1 MLAGAGF
8 LTVMGLLP
16 AHAVTMGVSVEHIG
30 LLMGLANGC
39 TVLGAIILHH
49 FIKTYGQLN
58 GMLLIHL
65 AACLSTST
73 MWMTAKD
80 YNALSLFTIV
90 FCMSAGSIVPMYPMG
105 QLETK
110 EKESW
115 LLGGTQVVKW
125 AILTTAVAIPILK
138 VFYMDWARLYLTTFW
153 LKPAIGLVTMGYAS
167 ATVGLIALRFSLSPH
182 LKARL

>member
-8 LTVMGLLP
+8 LTVMLLLP
-16 AHAVTMGVSVEHIG
+16 AHAVTMGTSVEHIG

-39 TVLGAIILHH
+39 TVLGAILLHH
-49 FIKTYGQLN
+49 FIKAYGHLN
-58 GMLLIHL
+58 GMVFIHTI
-65 AACLSTST
+65 ACLATST
-73 MWMTAKD
+73 LWFTAKN
-80 YNALSLFTIV
+80 YNALSLFTVV
-90 FCMSAGSIVPMYPMG
+90 FCLSAGSIVPMYPMG
-105 QLETK
+105 QLDKK

-138 VFYMDWARLYLTTFW
+138 VFYIDWASAYLSTHW
-153 LKPAIGLVTMGYAS
+153 IKPAISLVTMGYVS
-167 ATVGLIALRFSLSPH
+167 ATFGLFVLRFSLSPY